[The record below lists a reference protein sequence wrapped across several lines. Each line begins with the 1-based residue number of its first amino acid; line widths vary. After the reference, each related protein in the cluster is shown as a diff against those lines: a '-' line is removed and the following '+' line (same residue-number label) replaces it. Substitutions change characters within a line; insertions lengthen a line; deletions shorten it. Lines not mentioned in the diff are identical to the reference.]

1 MLYRDFVKQC
11 TSIWILLQLNTG
23 QYGAQYIGNDLNV
36 EPAWMQGVT
45 GCNVTTVVVDDGM
58 LLTRTVSHSLFITV
72 ITILTGMNIKH
83 SDLWDNF
90 VSII

>member
-1 MLYRDFVKQC
+1 MPSDNHVELLCSIETLSNNVY

-45 GCNVTTVVVDDGM
+45 GCNVTTVVVDDG
-58 LLTRTVSHSLFITV
+58 
-72 ITILTGMNIKH
+72 N
-83 SDLWDNF
+83 
-90 VSII
+90 